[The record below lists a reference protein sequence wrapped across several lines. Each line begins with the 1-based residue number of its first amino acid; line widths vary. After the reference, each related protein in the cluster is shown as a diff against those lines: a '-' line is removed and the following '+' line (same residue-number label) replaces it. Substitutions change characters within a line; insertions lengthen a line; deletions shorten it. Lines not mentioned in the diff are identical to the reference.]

1 MTRVTLRGLLGRK
14 LRTVLTALAIV
25 LGVAM
30 VSGSFVLTDTISKAF
45 DTIFASSYEETDA
58 VVSGR
63 STTDWSQSGK
73 ALVPE
78 SALDRIRAVPQV
90 DAAAGEIFDLN
101 SNANQAKLIDHDG
114 KVVTGGGNPTF
125 GLGVDPSP
133 QYERF
138 NPLKLTSG
146 RWAES
151 PGEVVLDA
159 NAASKYDFG
168 VGDPVEI
175 EIGGPIRSFHVVG
188 VAKFGDVATIGGAT
202 FAVFDVRTAQ
212 KLLDK
217 DGYDAIS
224 IAAKPGVS
232 DAELV
237 SALRKVVPATT
248 MEVRTG
254 AEQAKEDEKGVA
266 EFIDIIRWVL
276 LGFGG
281 VALFVGAFVIF
292 NTLSITIAQR
302 TREFA
307 TLRTLGASRRQ
318 LLRSVILESFVTGL
332 LASLIGL
339 AAGLGIA
346 ALLTWIFTKAGIDL
360 PRTETVFAL
369 RTVIVSL
376 GMGTLVTL
384 LAGVM
389 PAIRAT
395 RIAPIL
401 AVREGAVVAGKRRS
415 PVWGIGTIAAAVAAL
430 GAGLYVGGIDTFP
443 RIALLVGGAL
453 VLFVGV
459 AMVAGR
465 LVRPL
470 ASVVSIP
477 ASRIGGPAGR
487 LARENALRNPGRT
500 AMTAAALMIGLALV
514 TFVSVFGTGLRA
526 SDRNAITK
534 QIDTDYAVLSQNTW
548 TGLPPVVGQAVAQL
562 PRVDVASSVRYDRAR
577 VGSSNIDV
585 SGVDPATI
593 TQVYRFDWKDGSD
606 ATLESL
612 GMNGAIVRSSF
623 AKGHDLSVGSPFILR
638 TPGAKPVHLVVRG
651 TYSASRFDPLLGHV
665 VVSQRAFD
673 ASFQT
678 PSDMATFVKSSEPKT
693 HLKRALARYAD
704 ARVLTENE
712 FVDDRSSD
720 LTDVLNLLYVLLA
733 LSVVVSLFGMVN
745 TLALAVFER
754 TREIGMLRAIGFTRR
769 QTRRM
774 VRHESVITALI
785 GAGLGLPLGIGLAA
799 AVTHALSKYGVG
811 LSIPVGSLVA
821 FTVVAVIAGTLAAIL
836 PARRAARLNVL
847 AALQYE

>member
-14 LRTVLTALAIV
+14 VRTVLTALAIV

-45 DTIFASSYEETDA
+45 DSIFESSYDQTDA

-73 ALVPE
+73 ALV
-78 SALDRIRAVPQV
+78 SQQLLDRVRTTPGV
-90 DAAAGEIFDLN
+90 AAATGEIFDLN
-101 SNANQAKLIDHDG
+101 SNSNQAKLIDRKG
-114 KVVTGGGNPTF
+114 NVVTGGGNPTF

-133 QYERF
+133 RYERF
-138 NPLKLTSG
+138 NPLNLTSG
-146 RWAES
+146 HWATG

-159 NAASKYDFG
+159 NAASNYDFK
-168 VGDPVEI
+168 VGDRVRI
-175 EIGGPIRSFHVVG
+175 EVGGPIRRFDVVG
-188 VAKFGDVATIGGAT
+188 VAKFGDVSTIGGAT
-202 FAVFDVRTAQ
+202 FAVFDVKTAQ
-212 KLLDK
+212 KLLGK

-224 IAAKPGVS
+224 VAAKPGVS
-232 DAELV
+232 DEELV
-237 SALRKVVPATT
+237 RELRKVVPASTT
-248 MEVRTG
+248 EVRTG
-254 AEQAKEDEKGVA
+254 AEQAQEDKKGVA
-266 EFIDIIRWVL
+266 QFIDIIRWVL

-292 NTLSITIAQR
+292 NTLSITVAQR

-318 LLRSVILESFVTGL
+318 VLRSVVLESFVTGL

-346 ALLTWIFTKAGIDL
+346 WLLTTVFRAAGIDL
-360 PRTETVFAL
+360 PRSGTVFEL

-384 LAGVM
+384 FAGVL
-389 PAIRAT
+389 PAVKAT
-395 RIAPIL
+395 RIPPIS

-415 PVWGIGTIAAAVAAL
+415 PAWSLGTIGVSLASL
-430 GAGLYVGGIDTFP
+430 GYGLYASGVAPLP
-443 RIALLVGGAL
+443 RVVLLVGGTL
-453 VLFVGV
+453 MLFVGI
-459 AMVAGR
+459 AMIAGR

-470 ASVVSIP
+470 AAVVAIP
-477 ASRIGGPAGR
+477 ASRMGGPAGR

-514 TFVSVFGTGLRA
+514 TFVSVLGTGLRS

-534 QIDTDYAVLSQNTW
+534 QIDTDYAVVAQNSW
-548 TGLPPVVGQAVAQL
+548 TGLPTVVGRSVART
-562 PRVDVASSVRYDRAR
+562 PGVDVSTSVRYDRGQ
-577 VGSSNIDV
+577 VDSSDIDV

-593 TQVYRFDWKDGSD
+593 GKLYSFDWKDGSD
-606 ATLESL
+606 ATLATL
-612 GMNGAIVRSSF
+612 GENGAIVRSDF
-623 AKGHDLSVGSPFILR
+623 AEGHHLALGRPFVLQ
-638 TPGAKPVHLVVRG
+638 TPAASHVRLVLRG
-651 TYSASRFDPLLGHV
+651 TYSPSKFDPLLGHV
-665 VVSQRAFD
+665 VVTQRLFD
-673 ASFQT
+673 SSFQT
-678 PSDMATFVKSSEPKT
+678 PTDLATFVRSNASHAQLEQ
-693 HLKRALARYAD
+693 ALARFPD
-704 ARVLTENE
+704 ARVLTEKQ
-712 FVDDRSSD
+712 FVDDRSKD
-720 LTDVLNLLYVLLA
+720 LTDILNLLYVLLA

-754 TREIGMLRAIGFTRR
+754 TREIGMLRAVGLTRR

-799 AVTHALSKYGVG
+799 AVTHALAKYDLTLTV
-811 LSIPVGSLVA
+811 PVGPLVA
-821 FTVVAVIAGTLAAIL
+821 FTVVAVIAGMLAAIL